1 MLETTGEADVD
12 NLQSRRKAPVKYGYL
27 GETSPKSHCKQA
39 EIHCK
44 QAESTANRPN
54 PLQTGRTSG
63 QSVAVMAR

>member
-39 EIHCK
+39 E
-44 QAESTANRPN
+44 STANRPN
-54 PLQTGRTSG
+54 
-63 QSVAVMAR
+63 